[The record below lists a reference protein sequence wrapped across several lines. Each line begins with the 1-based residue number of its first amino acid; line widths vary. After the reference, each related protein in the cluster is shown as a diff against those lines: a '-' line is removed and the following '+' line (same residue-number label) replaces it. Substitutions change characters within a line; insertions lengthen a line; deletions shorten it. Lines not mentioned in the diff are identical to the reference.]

1 MISLL
6 GCPVIVNRIN
16 GLGLPR
22 LIYIPLFMCGLSLIH
37 YMESLP
43 KPSFFIGIIGIRI
56 PTNQPGFKTVDY
68 FISPSDPITS
78 PLEVASAGT
87 CAAIFLSFT
96 LRSLE
101 DLV

>member
-1 MISLL
+1 
-6 GCPVIVNRIN
+6 
-16 GLGLPR
+16 
-22 LIYIPLFMCGLSLIH
+22 
-37 YMESLP
+37 MESLP

-101 DLV
+101 DLVWDFLPFGVKKKPKICIFL